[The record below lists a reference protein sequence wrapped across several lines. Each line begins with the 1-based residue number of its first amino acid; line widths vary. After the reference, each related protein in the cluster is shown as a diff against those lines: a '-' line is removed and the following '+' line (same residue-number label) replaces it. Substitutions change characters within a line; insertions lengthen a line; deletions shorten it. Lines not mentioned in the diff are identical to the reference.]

1 MSIYKIRV
9 KGHLD
14 QQWESWFDGLAI
26 SYGSDETTLLC
37 GHLADE
43 AALHGI
49 LAKVRDLA
57 LPLLELSLGDG
68 SPTGVERKAPMLNQ
82 SVSFATDGT
91 GSTTVDV
98 PPPLFLI
105 NELSRVMVIRALYW
119 ATRYGIAEFLRD
131 GPQTVAE
138 LARKTEADP
147 RTLYRLLRALES
159 IGLFQEQPTETTGDL
174 ETVRFAQTLTST
186 FLLPET
192 PGTLYP
198 LILMWQSPFQW
209 DAWGNIE
216 YSLKTGKPALE
227 ARYGVHLF
235 DFLAQHPAEQELFNQ
250 AMTSISQAVN
260 RPIADAYAD
269 DFSRIQ
275 TLVEVGGGR
284 GSFLETVLRDHPHL
298 QVVLFEQAHVIEEVR
313 QTECIAQNPRA
324 TFVSG
329 DFFSAVPDGG
339 DAYFLKQ
346 VLLNWSD
353 DESVQIL
360 TNCRRAMQAGG
371 RVLVAEQVLHP
382 GIGNDTWGKFLD
394 LQMLVTLRGGN
405 RTEREY
411 RELFARAGLKV
422 TRIQIGR
429 AHV

>member
-1 MSIYKIRV
+1 MFN
-9 KGHLD
+9 H
-14 QQWESWFDGLAI
+14 
-26 SYGSDETTLLC
+26 
-37 GHLADE
+37 
-43 AALHGI
+43 
-49 LAKVRDLA
+49 
-57 LPLLELSLGDG
+57 
-68 SPTGVERKAPMLNQ
+68 
-82 SVSFATDGT
+82 SVSFNTDVP
-91 GSTTVDV
+91 GSATVDV
-98 PPPLFLI
+98 PPPIFLM
-105 NELSRVMVIRALYW
+105 NELSRVMVIRAIYW
-119 ATRYGIAEFLRD
+119 ATRHGIAELLRD
-131 GPQTVAE
+131 GPQSLAE

-159 IGLFQEQPTETTGDL
+159 IGLFQEESTDTASNL

-227 ARYGVHLF
+227 ARYGVHMF
-235 DFLAQHPAEQELFNQ
+235 DFLAQHPQEQDVFNQ

-260 RPIADAYAD
+260 RPIADAYTD
-269 DFSRIQ
+269 GFSRIQ
-275 TLVEVGGGR
+275 TLVEVGAGR

-298 QVVLFEQAHVIEEVR
+298 RVVLFERAHVIEEVLR
-313 QTECIAQNPRA
+313 TEHIAQDPRA

-329 DFFSAVPDGG
+329 DFFSAVPEGG

-346 VLLNWSD
+346 VILNWSD

-360 TNCRRAMQAGG
+360 TNCRRAMQPGG
-371 RVLVAEQVLHP
+371 RVLVAEQVLHL

-411 RELFARAGLKV
+411 CELFARAGLKV
-422 TRIQIGR
+422 TRILPTQSIYSIIEGIQ
-429 AHV
+429 A